1 MKNLIMGLLLVFG
14 HTSLQAAKLATPG
27 AIASFSPPAGM
38 QFRYDP
44 AVDQSLL
51 IKGQQTQII
60 LSVLPAVEPG
70 FGMQQVLQAFQVP
83 QYIPQVKVTNFAGY
97 PAAMV
102 NAQLQTSNWWL
113 VIQMPDLGL
122 LVRVEDV
129 ADARANKNEVE
140 QLVKS
145 LRFAGASL
153 PPLVSG
159 HYTTSSSFSAGN
171 LTNDTSVYSES
182 NVTLHPDG
190 SLGSSGH
197 TGVTGT
203 GVTGYSQG
211 GGPAGWWQVR
221 GNRILAYVPP
231 ADFYNYRFE
240 AFSNGLE
247 LYTAANEKL
256 LWVRN

>member
-1 MKNLIMGLLLVFG
+1 MKNVIIGLLLVLG
-14 HTSLQAAKLATPG
+14 QGSLQAAKMMTPG
-27 AIASFSPPAGM
+27 AIASFSTPAGM
-38 QFRYDP
+38 QFQYEP
-44 AVDQSLL
+44 IADQSFLV
-51 IKGQQTQII
+51 KAQQAQII

-70 FGMQQVLQAFQVP
+70 FGMQQVLHLFQVP
-83 QYIPQVKVTNFAGY
+83 QYIPQIKLANFAGY

-113 VIQMPDLGL
+113 VIRTPELGL

-129 ADARANKNEVE
+129 EDAMAHQSAVE
-140 QLVKS
+140 QLVRS
-145 LRFAGASL
+145 VRFAGASQ

-159 HYTTSSSFSAGN
+159 HYTTSSSFSGGN

-182 NVTLHPDG
+182 SVTLHADG
-190 SLGSSGH
+190 GLGSSAH
-197 TGVTGT
+197 TGVTGS
-203 GVTGYSQG
+203 GVSGYSQG
-211 GGPAGWWQVR
+211 DGPGGWWQVR

-247 LYTAANEKL
+247 LYNEANEKL